1 MYNIGKND
9 VNYNVNEEK
18 RTIVA
23 YVEGIED
30 MFRNFVYKNY
40 RPLKG
45 SFLLYDPRLRMPN
58 RFYAKAVCSKDDEWD
73 VELGKRIAFD
83 RLKDKINNSFF
94 SRASYFV
101 TEMDR
106 HLEIFCEKVNNYGEG
121 LTKCA
126 EYRKNKISKE
136 LENK

>member
-18 RTIVA
+18 RTVVA
-23 YVEGIED
+23 YIEDIED
-30 MFRNFVYKNY
+30 MFSDFVYNNY
-40 RPLKG
+40 RPLNG
-45 SFLLYDPRLRMPN
+45 SFFAHDAKLRMPN

-101 TEMDR
+101 TEMDK
-106 HLEIFCEKVNNYGEG
+106 HLEIFCEKVNNYGEE